1 MKAPM
6 DKVDQ
11 GILLPHQM
19 INSIYERYQEAWS
32 SSILPSKTK
41 LNEFWQ
47 SVRGHPQMEGH
58 PAVSVPGYDEC
69 FIPLAVHGDGVPIVG
84 VGKIWSRTMTMFS
97 FYSLVGEGWTQ
108 DLLFYIWSIYD
119 KLILGNLSQFFA
131 VLKWSFL
138 ALYHGKWPDRDH
150 AGKLFLG
157 WTAENEYGFC
167 ITIPNYH
174 REQLF

>member
-1 MKAPM
+1 MKRFEPTSHLPNPYKVKIDMKAPM

-108 DLLFYIWSIYD
+108 DLLFYIWSSYD

-138 ALYHGKWPDRDH
+138 AL
-150 AGKLFLG
+150 
-157 WTAENEYGFC
+157 
-167 ITIPNYH
+167 
-174 REQLF
+174 